1 MTTLERG
8 IFSKLFNRGGYILDF
23 TTAEFDIFTMES
35 VGVALCEK
43 YHMSKGRSLNAF
55 IHEADKKQAD
65 KLLFDLLKYYENSY
79 GNFERETV
87 PNEFGNIM
95 LDDGVDYSGIYKRC
109 KEIQQAQS
117 SRLDDYAEVLAQNV
131 KEAFSS
137 DYIDVQMQIMMSMQ
151 TTNPAEA
158 IGKAKEMIESCCK
171 GIMEENSIA
180 YDKNWDVPRL
190 VDETMKILS
199 ITPKHI
205 PDTSLGATSIKA
217 ILGNL
222 KAIATHI
229 AEVRNQY
236 GSGHGK
242 SPNFKGM
249 EERHAKLAVGSA
261 LTLVNFLWDSH
272 LRKTNKQK
280 TN

>member
-1 MTTLERG
+1 
-8 IFSKLFNRGGYILDF
+8 
-23 TTAEFDIFTMES
+23 
-35 VGVALCEK
+35 
-43 YHMSKGRSLNAF
+43 
-55 IHEADKKQAD
+55 
-65 KLLFDLLKYYENSY
+65 
-79 GNFERETV
+79 
-87 PNEFGNIM
+87 
-95 LDDGVDYSGIYKRC
+95 
-109 KEIQQAQS
+109 
-117 SRLDDYAEVLAQNV
+117 
-131 KEAFSS
+131 
-137 DYIDVQMQIMMSMQ
+137 MQIMMSMQ